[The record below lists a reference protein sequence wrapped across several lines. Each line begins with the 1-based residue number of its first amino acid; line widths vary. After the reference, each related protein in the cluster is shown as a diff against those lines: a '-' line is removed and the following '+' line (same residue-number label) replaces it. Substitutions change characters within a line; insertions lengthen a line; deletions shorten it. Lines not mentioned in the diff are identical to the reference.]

1 MTKLKVC
8 RRRTRRQLWR
18 DRLRRVNLEDFERG
32 PLLGIGG
39 FGRWD
44 VFEEGG
50 AVDDGGDFDSF
61 WVLIAPPW
69 DWRFWQV
76 R

>member
-44 VFEEGG
+44 VFEEEEEDG
-50 AVDDGGDFDSF
+50 DDGDYDGF
-61 WVLIAPPW
+61 
-69 DWRFWQV
+69 
-76 R
+76 

>member
-1 MTKLKVC
+1 MLEKLKIC

-18 DRLRRVNLEDFERG
+18 DRLKMVNLEDFERG

-44 VFEEGG
+44 VFDEDG
-50 AVDDGGDFDSF
+50 AVDDGGDYNSF
-61 WVLIAPPW
+61 
-69 DWRFWQV
+69 
-76 R
+76 